1 MSELPTLTLEKKR
14 ELARQLLSEQQIV
27 SRSNDDTAQEQLHQ
41 PISPHYTSQTLDT
54 FRTADSMPYG
64 EIDRFT
70 QWVHAASADATYPLE
85 AYRTDTQDTAVKIQ
99 RMDGPTLDVLSFAS
113 YSFYLGYSRHPAVIA
128 AAKDAL
134 DQYGLGSG
142 SSPLIG
148 GRLGLHRAL
157 EEAVIDFMGLPN
169 RSVSIFPSGFGA
181 NTGTIAAFVKPGDT
195 IVFDEICHASL
206 QEGAQLSGAD
216 LRYFR
221 HNNGDHL
228 AALLRRIRAQPGGDT
243 MRILVG
249 MEGCYSA
256 DGDYGKL
263 DQLVP
268 IAKEYGAKVL
278 VDEAHSMLMTGPHG
292 KGMAAEMGV
301 LADVDLLMITFSK
314 AFGGIG
320 GACYTT
326 QEIAQYLNF
335 FARSRMF
342 SCALDPAV
350 TAGVT
355 QVLRMANNDDGD
367 ARRARLHANGQFL
380 RDQLRGNVNIG
391 LSESWI
397 VPVIFGDDTLALPV
411 LDTIQRHGLDAGV
424 MQYPA
429 APLGQARLR
438 LFVTSEH
445 TEAQLR
451 QAAEIILAAA
461 EKFGFRNSGRLSE

>member
-1 MSELPTLTLEKKR
+1 MTELQTRTLEEKR
-14 ELARQLLSEQQIV
+14 ALARQILAE
-27 SRSNDDTAQEQLHQ
+27 RRNDDELSDDAAQGHLPQTTT
-41 PISPHYTSQTLDT
+41 PHYTSQTLDT
-54 FRTADSMPYG
+54 FSSADPVPYG

-70 QWVHAASADATYPLE
+70 QWVHMASADATYPLE

-99 RMDGPTLDVLSFAS
+99 RMDGPALDVLSFAS

-128 AAKDAL
+128 AAKNAL

-148 GRLGLHRAL
+148 GRLDLHRAL

-206 QEGAQLSGAD
+206 QEGAQLSGAE

-221 HNNGDHL
+221 HNNADHL
-228 AALLRRIRAQPGGDT
+228 ASVLRRIRSQPGGDK

-278 VDEAHSMLMTGPHG
+278 VDEAHSMLMTGPQG
-292 KGMAAEMGV
+292 KGMAAERGV

-355 QVLRMANNDDGD
+355 QVLQMAHNDDGD
-367 ARRARLHANGQFL
+367 ARRAQLHANGQFL
-380 RDQLRGNVNIG
+380 RDQLRGKVNIG

-397 VPVIFGDDTLALPV
+397 VPVIFGDDALALPV
-411 LDTIQRHGLDAGV
+411 LDNIQRNGLDAGV

-429 APLGQARLR
+429 APPGQARLR

-451 QAAEIILAAA
+451 QAAQIILDAA
-461 EKFGFRNSGRLSE
+461 EKFDFYNSNSLLY